1 MRTWKLNDSV
11 PTSAI
16 MASGIHSPGLPCTW
30 RSAARSSPRAR
41 CTGAAVRSAAGFIPA
56 RATSMATKESALRAK
71 QVLTPAKAM
80 TAPALAGPTIRAL
93 WTMTEFSETALTT
106 RSAPT
111 SSMTKLWRVGLS
123 TALTVPR
130 TKTSAQTTSGVTD
143 PPTVS
148 AKSASAGRAMSAWVT
163 MSTRRFGRRSASR
176 PPHAPKSRMGTNC
189 SPAVRPTAAPLPV
202 SCTISHISATVC
214 IQLPET
220 ETIWPAK

>member
-1 MRTWKLNDSV
+1 
-11 PTSAI
+11 
-16 MASGIHSPGLPCTW
+16 
-30 RSAARSSPRAR
+30 
-41 CTGAAVRSAAGFIPA
+41 
-56 RATSMATKESALRAK
+56 
-71 QVLTPAKAM
+71 M
-80 TAPALAGPTIRAL
+80 TAPALAGPMIRAL

-123 TALTVPR
+123 TALTAPR
-130 TKTSAQTTSGVTD
+130 TKTSAQTIERRRPS

-148 AKSASAGRAMSAWVT
+148 AKSVSAGSAMSAWVT
-163 MSTRRFGRRSASR
+163 MSTRRLGRRSASS
-176 PPHAPKSRMGTNC
+176 PPQAPKSRIGTNC

-202 SCTISHISATVC
+202 SWTMSHISATVC